1 MDNNSGSNQA
11 SNFKSV
17 ERYVFGCFEIITST
31 ITPELY
37 DTKFYDQII
46 IDCVN

>member
-17 ERYVFGCFEIITST
+17 ERYVFGCFEITGT